1 MTSTHFALDRVGES
15 VWAAVATPGGG
26 ALGNAGIVNLGSEAL
41 IFDTTLTPAAAR
53 DLRAAA
59 EDLCIGPVRWV
70 VNSHWHGDHV
80 RGNASMPAE
89 ATIVSTA
96 RTRELIA
103 TTGIE
108 ELASR
113 KANVAAL
120 AEQASRLRAEG
131 KHADAAQL
139 ELFVA
144 ELPSLE
150 QRLPDETFEEHRSFD
165 HAELLTFGGGHT
177 DSDAVLWLGGEGV
190 LFTADL
196 VVAGTHPWVG
206 VGHPET
212 WLGILD
218 RLDELGATTIVPGHG
233 PVSGGDATGLV
244 REYLSLTL
252 EGVAEMPAR
261 LGLSEPER
269 WDRNRIA
276 LRERRS
282 S

>member
-1 MTSTHFALDRVGES
+1 MTSTHLALDRVGEGI
-15 VWAAVATPGGG
+15 WAAVATPGGG
-26 ALGNAGIVNLGSEAL
+26 ALGNAGIVNLGGEAL

-80 RGNASMPAE
+80 RGNASMPAG

-103 TTGIE
+103 TTGME

-120 AEQASRLRAEG
+120 AEQASALRAEG
-131 KHADAAQL
+131 KQGDAAQL

-150 QRLPDETFEEHRSFD
+150 QRLPDETLEERRSFD
-165 HAELLTFGGGHT
+165 RAELLTFGGGHT
-177 DSDAVLWLGGEGV
+177 DSDAVLWLAGDGV
-190 LFTADL
+190 LFAADL
-196 VVAGTHPWVG
+196 VVAGTHPWIG
-206 VGHPET
+206 VGHPEA

-233 PVSGGDATGLV
+233 PVSGGDATGFV

-252 EGVAEMPAR
+252 EGVAEMSAR

-282 S
+282 L